1 MQPMGQPN
9 AGDSSTGM
17 KANIAG
23 LLCYVFGWVTG
34 IVFLVLEK
42 NSKFVRFH
50 AAQSIVVFG
59 IVTILNIILSIL
71 GTRFSIFFTVL
82 SGLVGLVTF
91 ILWLVLMIKAY
102 QGEEYKVPVLG
113 DIARGIAGK

>member
-1 MQPMGQPN
+1 
-9 AGDSSTGM
+9 
-17 KANIAG
+17 
-23 LLCYVFGWVTG
+23 
-34 IVFLVLEK
+34 
-42 NSKFVRFH
+42 
-50 AAQSIVVFG
+50 VFG